1 MIADMRRV
9 GELKNLEN
17 AEGIDDDDQHADC
30 KSQTR
35 KWRPGGKVVVTT
47 DSADATDDDGP
58 HDGAAPVVD
67 ESHRAFQSAKD
78 GTAWRVELAHEPDE
92 SDDGDGNYHQNGFIE
107 VRSARG
113 KIRNVTPEGRV
124 ISVVGIE
131 TGGPWVITADDQQA
145 TSLARW
151 DAAKSKWIA
160 VAIPRPPSAS
170 PKKTTEPTVESI
182 FDRGDGSSDVWISV
196 TYGVLPPD
204 PNTPEGKKAL
214 KLAAAKTARIEK
226 HNENLDPDAEG
237 YQYDIEP
244 VFGAVAHITAK

>member
-1 MIADMRRV
+1 M
-9 GELKNLEN
+9 
-17 AEGIDDDDQHADC
+17 
-30 KSQTR
+30 
-35 KWRPGGKVVVTT
+35 
-47 DSADATDDDGP
+47 
-58 HDGAAPVVD
+58 
-67 ESHRAFQSAKD
+67 
-78 GTAWRVELAHEPDE
+78 
-92 SDDGDGNYHQNGFIE
+92 
-107 VRSARG
+107 RSARG

-160 VAIPRPPSAS
+160 VSIPRPPSAS